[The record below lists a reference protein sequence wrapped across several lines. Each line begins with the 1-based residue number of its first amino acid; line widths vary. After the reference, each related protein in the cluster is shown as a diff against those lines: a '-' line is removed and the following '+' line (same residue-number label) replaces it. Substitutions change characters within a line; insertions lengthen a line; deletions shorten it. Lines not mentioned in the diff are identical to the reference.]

1 MSTLERHRA
10 VALAL
15 RLIGHHTKLSI
26 VHAATGVRLETLRRL
41 YREVH
46 GRSPRGG
53 PLANSV
59 GAVVK
64 TRGQQAHASLF
75 ASLYLTRHGPVLYRT
90 IDYAALVDA
99 YELYLALVPAST
111 QRLLPINLAWA
122 IATDLRSGQARFSHC
137 HGCEVTY
144 LEMRTGSLGLRCP
157 ICALYARA

>member
-1 MSTLERHRA
+1 MSALERHRA
-10 VALAL
+10 VGLAL

-26 VHAATGVRLETLRRL
+26 VQAATGVRVETLRRL

-46 GRSPRGG
+46 GRAPCGG

-64 TRGQQAHASLF
+64 TRAQQAHASLF
-75 ASLYLTRHGPVLYRT
+75 AGLYLRRHGPVLYQA

-99 YELYLALVPAST
+99 YDLYLALVPVSSK
-111 QRLLPINLAWA
+111 RLLPINLAWA
-122 IATDLRSGQARFSHC
+122 IATDLRVGQAHFSHC
-137 HGCEVTY
+137 ERCEVTY

-157 ICALYARA
+157 ICALYVRA